1 MLKFAIL
8 IPTALLAADVG
19 SISFP
24 VTGTPETRACFERG
38 VAMLHNFW
46 FEEAR
51 EQFQRC
57 TKAQPQFAMG
67 YWGEAMTYNHSLWMR
82 VWPDEAR
89 AALDKVSGEATLT
102 GRERAYLAAARTLFA
117 KQGNKLERE
126 KAYSLAME
134 KISRDYPDDLEA
146 ATFYALSLLGQVRPG
161 DPGYARQAK
170 AGAIALDV
178 YGKNPNHPGAAHYI
192 IHAFDDPDHAI
203 IALPAARRYA
213 EIAPEAH
220 HARHMP
226 SHIFL
231 QLGMWED
238 VVRSNESSWAAS
250 VAWQKRKGHPLE
262 LRDYHSQFWMAYG
275 YLQQGR
281 YADAWKVYEQKRADI
296 IEAQGAGAV
305 YNYYPDLAAAIIFET
320 GEWDKARTA
329 FDDPVTIRRNTA
341 QDHAH
346 GPAPSRRASE
356 AFTKGMAAALAGES
370 PAAWLDLLEQAR
382 QIEDQKGAKVSAA
395 AYEARMLMIK
405 ATQAQRAKKTDEMI
419 ALMQRATQL
428 EEMDKAPSGPPEIT
442 KPSHELFGEM
452 LLDAGRPKEAA
463 AQFRKSLERQRNR
476 NRSVK
481 GLARALT
488 MGGAESGQ

>member
-1 MLKFAIL
+1 MLTFAIL
-8 IPTALLAADVG
+8 IPAALLAADVG

-38 VAMLHNFW
+38 VAMMHNFW

-51 EQFQRC
+51 EQFQQC
-57 TKAQPQFAMG
+57 AKAAPQFAMG

-82 VWPDEAR
+82 VWPEDGR
-89 AALDKVSGEATLT
+89 AALDKIKDESKLT
-102 GRERAYLAAARTLFA
+102 ARERAFIAAARTLFS
-117 KQGNKLERE
+117 KTGDKLQRE
-126 KAYSLAME
+126 KAYSAAME
-134 KISRDYPDDLEA
+134 KIYLENPGDFEA

-161 DPGYARQAK
+161 DAGYARQAK

-178 YGKNPNHPGAAHYI
+178 YSKNSNHPGAAHYI

-231 QLGMWED
+231 QLGMWDD
-238 VVRSNESSWAAS
+238 VVKSNESSWAAS
-250 VAWQKRKGHPLE
+250 VAWQKRKGHALAV
-262 LRDYHSQFWMAYG
+262 RDYHSQFWMAYG

-281 YADAWKVYEQKRADI
+281 YGDAWKVYEQKKADI

-329 FDDPVTIRRNTA
+329 FDDPVTIRRNSTEE
-341 QDHAH
+341 HAH
-346 GPAPSRRASE
+346 APAPSRRASE
-356 AFTKGMAAALAGES
+356 AFTKGMAAALSGES

-382 QIEDQKGAKVSAA
+382 QIEDQKGAKVTAA
-395 AYEARMLMIK
+395 VFEARMLMIK
-405 ATQAQRAKKTDEMI
+405 AAQAQRAKQTNEMI

-463 AQFRKSLERQRNR
+463 VQFRKSLDRQRNR
-476 NRSVK
+476 TRSVK
-481 GLARALT
+481 GLARALAT
-488 MGGAESGQ
+488 GGVESGQ